1 LRFAKHRVA
10 RVAEKS
16 GSKAAALQIAVFQ
29 YYAGLSKSFWFRKE
43 DKNWEMG
50 AAALGLK
57 MGRDRTVC
65 VKKVTDR
72 LGWNDGELLTAGR
85 RKMRLLGGAV

>member
-1 LRFAKHRVA
+1 MQTAFHCNDGRLGGAPIEVSPNIEA
-10 RVAEKS
+10 REALI
-16 GSKAAALQIAVFQ
+16 KAAARLPH
-29 YYAGLSKSFWFRKE
+29 SKSLFFNIMRDLVSPFWFRKE

-65 VKKVTDR
+65 VKEK
-72 LGWNDGELLTAGR
+72 
-85 RKMRLLGGAV
+85 